1 MLDAASKDKARARLR
16 RIAGQVAGIERM
28 IDEDRYCVD
37 VLHQVAAAE
46 AALDRVGKLLLAH
59 HVEHCVAEAFAS
71 GDKRARSTKMR
82 ELLDVVSRFA
92 RVAGA

>member
-1 MLDAASKDKARARLR
+1 MNAPSKHKARTRLR
-16 RIAGQVAGIERM
+16 RIAGQIAGIERM

-37 VLHQVAAAE
+37 VLHQIAAVE
-46 AALDRVGKLLLAH
+46 AALDRVGKLLLEQ

-92 RVAGA
+92 RVAGP